1 MTMTEHLTS
10 SDIWADIS
18 AVRERSPL
26 VHSITNFVVMNLNA
40 NVLLAAGASPVM
52 AHAHEEVQAM
62 AGIAQSLVLNIGT
75 LEPAWIESMRLALL
89 TASQRGIPTVLDP
102 VGAGA
107 TAYRNASI
115 ELLLNTAPPS
125 VIRGNGSEIM
135 SVAGADVQTR
145 GVDSG
150 AAANDALGSA
160 RALVRRTGGVVC
172 VSGPTDHIVDGTR
185 WALLNNGHA
194 WMTKITGVGCS
205 ATALI
210 GAFCAVQPD
219 AWRATVSAMA
229 LMGVVGEVA
238 AEKAVVRKQ
247 GVGSMQVLMLDELQ
261 LLDQATFDARLKM
274 EFRPW

>member
-1 MTMTEHLTS
+1 MTDLLS
-10 SDIWADIS
+10 PSDIWADIS

-89 TASQRGIPTVLDP
+89 TATQRGIPTVLDP

-107 TAYRNASI
+107 TAYRNESI
-115 ELLLNTAPPS
+115 ELLLNTASPT

-135 SVAGADVQTR
+135 SVAGANVQTR

-160 RALVRRTGGVVC
+160 RALVGRTGGVVC
-172 VSGPTDHIVDGTR
+172 VSGQTDHIVDGTR
-185 WALLNNGHA
+185 WALLSNGHPR
-194 WMTKITGVGCS
+194 MTKIPGVGCS

-274 EFRPW
+274 EFKPW

>member
-1 MTMTEHLTS
+1 MTDLLS
-10 SDIWADIS
+10 PSDIWADIS

-89 TASQRGIPTVLDP
+89 TATQRGIPTVLDP

-107 TAYRNASI
+107 TAYRNESI
-115 ELLLNTAPPS
+115 ELLLNTASPT

-135 SVAGADVQTR
+135 SVAGANVQTR

-160 RALVRRTGGVVC
+160 RALVGRTGGVVC
-172 VSGPTDHIVDGTR
+172 VSGQTDHIVDGTR
-185 WALLNNGHA
+185 WALLSNGHP

-274 EFRPW
+274 EFKPW

>member
-1 MTMTEHLTS
+1 
-10 SDIWADIS
+10 
-18 AVRERSPL
+18 
-26 VHSITNFVVMNLNA
+26 
-40 NVLLAAGASPVM
+40 
-52 AHAHEEVQAM
+52 
-62 AGIAQSLVLNIGT
+62 
-75 LEPAWIESMRLALL
+75 MRLALL
-89 TASQRGIPTVLDP
+89 TATQRGIPTVLDP

-107 TAYRNASI
+107 TAYRNESI
-115 ELLLNTAPPS
+115 ELLLNTAAPT

-135 SVAGADVQTR
+135 SVAGANVQTR

-160 RALVRRTGGVVC
+160 RALVRRTEGVVC

-185 WALLNNGHA
+185 WALLNNGHV

-229 LMGVVGEVA
+229 LMGVAGEVA

-274 EFRPW
+274 EFKPW